1 MELPKNNTEID
12 AAVPDI
18 AGRDISQPAI
28 DAEDEASPINGVE
41 GHHLQHLPFDLRRVD
56 V

>member
-28 DAEDEASPINGVE
+28 DAEEKSRPIDVVKC
-41 GHHLQHLPFDLRRVD
+41 HRLQHLPFDLRRVD